1 MDKFYDDKNAVSKDI
16 QMIRVAEKSDIN
28 RIIELFTKYIDNSF
42 FAELGKPFLR
52 NIFEGLILSN
62 YGVNFVFVIDSKI
75 VGFISGTSNSIKL
88 LKDILFKKVLIRSA
102 MIFFR
107 PFFKQ
112 SVKLKRL
119 WESLLYINRRMSA
132 PLKAEMLFIAVE
144 PGSRSKGIATE
155 LINCTLVE
163 MKKRGTEKVRV
174 STDQSNIEVNKLLQK
189 MGFDFV
195 KSHYLYGKKM
205 CLYNRI
211 I

>member
-1 MDKFYDDKNAVSKDI
+1 
-16 QMIRVAEKSDIN
+16 
-28 RIIELFTKYIDNSF
+28 
-42 FAELGKPFLR
+42 
-52 NIFEGLILSN
+52 
-62 YGVNFVFVIDSKI
+62 
-75 VGFISGTSNSIKL
+75 
-88 LKDILFKKVLIRSA
+88 
-102 MIFFR
+102 
-107 PFFKQ
+107 
-112 SVKLKRL
+112 
-119 WESLLYINRRMSA
+119 MSA